1 MLQYKFEDPQDHD
14 QEKWCS
20 GIAYGFLKVTLL
32 RIVVAIVVVGVN
44 VSAKSILRGLKD
56 FEKRSSYSAISTS
69 MTFKLFLVQVVNAGL
84 LILLMNGYIRNF
96 NNSSSISFLN
106 GKYSDFTI
114 DWYGDVGKSLIGTMI
129 LYMFGVHGLKFALLF
144 YTKLRRWQDTHF
156 TGDTRLTYQVSQ
168 EQLNRLYIGT
178 EFVIEVRYATVLT
191 ICFVCIA
198 YASTMPIMYLVAS
211 VAFTLH
217 YWIDKYFFLRVNR
230 IPRAVSPTLALHVTR
245 TFYVAGF
252 INLCIAIWTFS
263 NVDVFDPPVEVHK
276 EIISYSGLNYLDV
289 SINYLRYLSFYERLF
304 NQYTIASWL
313 GLAPLIFGV
322 MIFTSLSLIKTY
334 GHHFNLC
341 VRYFSHLLQHE
352 STYEGHPEYFDSIPL
367 YLLRRRV
374 EDGIV
379 KKHILERYKQ
389 RIKDL
394 ETHPQKM
401 TGKQVCAITPPPPLP
416 LISCFSPPSPSLF
429 SCSAVGRSGVV

>member
-1 MLQYKFEDPQDHD
+1 MLEYKFEDPKDNA
-14 QEKWCS
+14 EERWCS
-20 GIAYGFLKVTLL
+20 RITYGFLKVTLL

-56 FEKRSSYSAISTS
+56 FEKRSSHSAISTS

-84 LILLMNGYIRNF
+84 LILLMKGYVRDF
-96 NNSSSISFLN
+96 NTGSSVSFLN

-114 DWYGDVGKSLIGTMI
+114 DWYSDVGKSLIGTMI

-144 YTKLRRWQDTHF
+144 YSKLLRWQDTHF
-156 TGDTRLTYQVSQ
+156 TGDIRLTYQVSQ
-168 EQLNRLYIGT
+168 EQLNRLYIGP

-211 VAFTLH
+211 AAFTLH

-245 TFYVAGF
+245 TFYFAGF
-252 INLCIAIWTFS
+252 LNLCIAIWTFS
-263 NVDVFDPPVEVHK
+263 SVDVFDPPVEVSK
-276 EIISYSGLNYLDV
+276 EIVSYSGLNFVDV
-289 SINYLRYLSFYERLF
+289 SIYYLRYMSFYERLF

-322 MIFTSLSLIKTY
+322 VIFTSLALIKTY

-389 RIKDL
+389 RIKEL
-394 ETHPQKM
+394 EAHPQKV
-401 TGKQVCAITPPPPLP
+401 TGKQVCF
-416 LISCFSPPSPSLF
+416 ISSFSLNSPHTCCHLS
-429 SCSAVGRSGVV
+429 SISEVGRFGVL